1 MTHLS
6 VAPDDG
12 FRVPTQAVQAVFH
25 GLGSD
30 GTVGAT
36 KASVEIIGEHT
47 DLFVQGYFVYDSKKS
62 GAVTVS
68 HLRFGPD
75 PIRSTYLVDAD
86 FVACHQFGLL
96 ERHDVLGQART
107 EATFLLNSPHAAP
120 DVWDRLPVDV
130 QHQIIDK
137 GLRFWIIDAD
147 RVAREVGMGNPHPAP

>member
-1 MTHLS
+1 MGKGPSASAVRRARYGLASRAVAADAEGPVRRARVHGAPGRALGIVDDVTHLS

-75 PIRSTYLVDAD
+75 PIRSTYLVDAAD
-86 FVACHQFGLL
+86 FGGLPPV
-96 ERHDVLGQART
+96 R
-107 EATFLLNSPHAAP
+107 AP
-120 DVWDRLPVDV
+120 R
-130 QHQIIDK
+130 
-137 GLRFWIIDAD
+137 AS
-147 RVAREVGMGNPHPAP
+147 